1 VWSNTNMV
9 RVRLDIFARL
19 EAAGLMRGFDW
30 IVELDGDELQGYP
43 KGVASMPAFFDEL
56 ERAGFNTVH
65 GVWRDRVTADG
76 SLQATDPR
84 LSLFDQFPVTCSLRV
99 VGKIMARHYDI
110 PVTDGKH
117 TVTPAGHRVARIWDR
132 ATHGAPGD
140 ASLPVWHFKWVDGIV
155 ERLHA
160 KVKMARGQTGR
171 VDKSSTA
178 ILAYLTQHNNS
189 FDLATLFRRR
199 VCCDA
204 ATAKRAGAS
213 PTCNDG
219 AELEIID
226 PVWGHHDAVLRVPN
240 KTATGGR
247 RLRSARLRERAA

>member
-1 VWSNTNMV
+1 
-9 RVRLDIFARL
+9 
-19 EAAGLMRGFDW
+19 MRRFDW

-84 LSLFDQFPVTCSLRV
+84 PRLRPVPRHVLAARRRQDHGAPLRHP
-99 VGKIMARHYDI
+99 GDRRQAHGHARGAPRRAHLGPRD
-110 PVTDGKH
+110 
-117 TVTPAGHRVARIWDR
+117 AR
-132 ATHGAPGD
+132 APGD

-189 FDLATLFRRR
+189 FDLATLFGGACAATPRPPSARRR
-199 VCCDA
+199 RRATTARSSRSSTRSGATTTPCCGCR
-204 ATAKRAGAS
+204 TRRRRAGGD
-213 PTCNDG
+213 CG
-219 AELEIID
+219 
-226 PVWGHHDAVLRVPN
+226 
-240 KTATGGR
+240 
-247 RLRSARLRERAA
+247 SARLRRARQVIRVRHCGHFRRA